1 MIRKPLEYLGE
12 EGIMALMDDADA
24 RAFAEVVKARHD
36 IAAASRDA
44 ASAIGSGGRLIYVGA
59 GTSGRLG
66 ALDAS
71 ECPPTFSADPR
82 QVVAVMA
89 GGKKA
94 FYRAVE
100 GAEDDAPEGAVS
112 IDKLNVGPRDMVMG
126 IAASGRTP
134 FVLAALDEAYSRG
147 AAVWLLSCSGKRG
160 LTEPPTNYRAIA
172 LDTGD
177 EVIRGSSRL
186 AAGTATKLVLNR
198 ITTAAFI
205 KLGKVY
211 DGLMVDVM
219 PTNKKLVKRA
229 ADIIAEVTGCT
240 ADEAMDSL
248 VESGFR
254 TKTAALMRAKG
265 LTRKEADALL
275 KEKGGF
281 LRKALEE
288 GSDA

>member
-1 MIRKPLEYLGE
+1 MKRKPLEYLSE
-12 EGIMALMDDADA
+12 EEIMALLDEADA
-24 RAFAEVVKARHD
+24 RAFAEVVKARRD

-44 ASAIGSGGRLIYVGA
+44 SVAIGSGGRLIYVGA

-100 GAEDDAPEGAVS
+100 GAEDDASDGAAS
-112 IDKLNVGPRDMVMG
+112 IAKLNVGPRDMVMG

-134 FVLAALDEAYSRG
+134 FVLAALEEAHSRG
-147 AAVWLLSCSGKRG
+147 ATVWLLSCSGKEG
-160 LTEPPTNYRAIA
+160 LPEVKANFRAIA

-198 ITTAAFI
+198 ITTTAFI

-211 DGLMVDVM
+211 DTLMVDVM

-229 ADIIAEVTGCT
+229 AGIIAEVTGCT
-240 ADEAMDSL
+240 ADEALESL
-248 VESGFR
+248 NESGFK
-254 TKTAALMRAKG
+254 TKTAALMRARG
-265 LTRKEADALL
+265 LPRKEAEALL
-275 KEKGGF
+275 REKGGF
-281 LRKALEE
+281 LRRALE
-288 GSDA
+288 AQ

>member
-1 MIRKPLEYLGE
+1 MKRIPLEYLGE
-12 EGIMALMDDADA
+12 EEIIVLMDQADA
-24 RAFAEVVKARHD
+24 RAFSEVVKARCV

-44 ASAIGSGGRLIYVGA
+44 AVAIGAGGRLIYVGA

-71 ECPPTFSADPR
+71 ECPPTFSANPK
-82 QVVAVMA
+82 QVIAVMA

-100 GAEDDAPEGAVS
+100 GAEDDASDGAASVAS
-112 IDKLNVGPRDMVMG
+112 LDVGPRDMVMG

-134 FVLAALDEAYSRG
+134 FVLAALDEARSRG
-147 AAVWLLSCSGKRG
+147 AAVWLLSCSGKNN
-160 LTEPPTNYRAIA
+160 LPEAAVNYRTIA

-211 DGLMVDVM
+211 DSLMVDVK

-229 ADIIAEVTGCT
+229 AGIIAEVTGCT
-240 ADEAMDSL
+240 ADEALESL
-248 VESGFR
+248 RESGFK
-254 TKTAALMRAKG
+254 TKTAVLMRAKG
-265 LTRKEADALL
+265 LTRREADALL
-275 KEKGGF
+275 REKGGF

-288 GSDA
+288 GKNA

>member
-1 MIRKPLEYLGE
+1 MKRKPLEYLSE
-12 EGIMALMDDADA
+12 EKIMALLDEADA
-24 RAFAEVVKARHD
+24 RAFSEVVKARRE
-36 IAAASRDA
+36 IAAAARDA
-44 ASAIGSGGRLIYVGA
+44 AAAIGAGGRLIYIGA

-71 ECPPTFSADPR
+71 ECPPTFSASPR

-94 FYRAVE
+94 FHRAVE
-100 GAEDDAPEGAVS
+100 GAEDDASDGAVS
-112 IDKLNVGPRDMVMG
+112 IVKLNVGPRDMVMG

-134 FVLAALDEAYSRG
+134 FVLAALDEAHSRG
-147 AAVWLLSCSGKRG
+147 AAVWLLSCSGKKG
-160 LTEPPTNYRAIA
+160 LPEAKVNFRAIA

-211 DGLMVDVM
+211 DNLMVDVK

-229 ADIIAEVTGCT
+229 AGIISEVTGCT
-240 ADEAMDSL
+240 MDEAMESL
-248 VESGFR
+248 RESDFK
-254 TKTAALMRAKG
+254 TKTAVLMHARS
-265 LTRKEADALL
+265 LTRREAEALL
-275 KEKGGF
+275 REKGGF

-288 GSDA
+288 GKDA